1 MKKYLLALFI
11 LFIPL
16 MAPAVSTLIIVKK
29 VKGQT
34 ALIQFQGSLNP
45 GENYTLVSGAISDAD
60 LKTGP
65 RTHRL
70 GVNLNFA
77 SLKTKTSSVEYNPTE
92 FTIDIDFGWN
102 YEKYEIGPILGYS
115 SISTG
120 FGGSTSY
127 LTIGGFYDYNF
138 SENKEPVTSL
148 FGFGLKLTY
157 TNIIPSSSAT
167 GLFNTVIYPNLFW
180 KWWPFGRSTAFKLD
194 VGYDIENGKD
204 SASSSVTTTGVK
216 STGALLFYY

>member
-1 MKKYLLALFI
+1 MKKYLLPLFI

-16 MAPAVSTLIIVKK
+16 IASAVSTRIKVKK

-34 ALIQFQGSLNP
+34 ALIQFQGSINP
-45 GENYTLVSGAISDAD
+45 GENYTLVSGDISEAD
-60 LKTGP
+60 LNTGP

-70 GVNLNFA
+70 GVSLQFS
-77 SLKTKTSSVEYNPTE
+77 SLKTKTSSVEYNPSE
-92 FTIDIDFGWN
+92 FTINTDFGWN
-102 YEKYEIGPILGYS
+102 YEKYEIGPTLGYS

-138 SENKEPVTSL
+138 SENKEPINSF
-148 FGFGLKLTY
+148 FGVGLKLTY

-194 VGYDIENGKD
+194 IGYSIENGKD

-216 STGALLFYY
+216 STAALLFYY

>member
-1 MKKYLLALFI
+1 M
-11 LFIPL
+11 PL
-16 MAPAVSTLIIVKK
+16 VAPAVSTRMKVKK

-45 GENYTLVSGAISDAD
+45 GENYTLVLGDTIEAD
-60 LKTGP
+60 LKTGS

-70 GVNLNFA
+70 GLSFNFS
-77 SLKTKTSSVEYNPTE
+77 SLKTKTSSVEYNPSE
-92 FTIDIDFGWN
+92 FTISTDFGWN
-102 YEKYEIGPILGYS
+102 YEKYELGPILGYS

-138 SENKEPVTSL
+138 TENKEPISYL
-148 FGFGLKLTY
+148 FGVGLKLTY
-157 TNIIPSSSAT
+157 TNIIPSSAAT
-167 GLFNTVIYPNLFW
+167 GLFNMVIYPNLFW
-180 KWWPFGRSTAFKLD
+180 KWWLFGHSTALKLD

-204 SASSSVTTTGVK
+204 SSSSSVATTGFK
-216 STGALLFYY
+216 STAALLFYY